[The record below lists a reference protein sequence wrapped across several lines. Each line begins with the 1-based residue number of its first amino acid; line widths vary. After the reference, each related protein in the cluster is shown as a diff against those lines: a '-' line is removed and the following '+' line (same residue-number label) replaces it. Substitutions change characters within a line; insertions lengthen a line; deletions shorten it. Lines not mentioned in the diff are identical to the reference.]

1 MKEIFEKYRWSI
13 IGGLSGFILAILFL
27 TVGFFKT
34 LLILILTAAGV
45 YVGFYLKRSGLA
57 EHFFDD
63 KS

>member
-1 MKEIFEKYRWSI
+1 MNEIFEKYKWSI

-34 LLILILTAAGV
+34 LLILILTLAGI
-45 YVGFYLKRSGLA
+45 YVGFYLHHSRLLQD
-57 EHFFDD
+57 FFND

>member
-34 LLILILTAAGV
+34 LLILILTVAGI
-45 YVGFYLKRSGLA
+45 YVGFYLKQSGVV
-57 EHFFDD
+57 EHFFED

>member
-1 MKEIFEKYRWSI
+1 MNEIFEKYKWSI

-34 LLILILTAAGV
+34 LLILILTLAGI
-45 YVGFYLKRSGLA
+45 YVGFYLHKSGLLQN
-57 EHFFDD
+57 FFND